1 MEINNLFS
9 NTLRMAV
16 VRSSEVDQNND
27 GLLDRLEI
35 GVQLPLKSTE
45 SITGIQAL
53 FTHNCI
59 LKDKTLEII
68 FYKCLIFV
76 TYDNFRKFCKI

>member
-1 MEINNLFS
+1 
-9 NTLRMAV
+9 MAV

-59 LKDKTLEII
+59 LKDKAKYSPVRSKSGAEWA
-68 FYKCLIFV
+68 KK
-76 TYDNFRKFCKI
+76 N